1 MGRRVL
7 ATSASCKSFWPC
19 GLLAHLLS
27 KEPFKAVWKQQ
38 LYCGPESCGTEV
50 CCSVTAM
57 IRPSRNWMWR
67 SQTAPTHPST
77 ARSLPLP
84 PRPACEPP
92 PPPSLW
98 PVWVLL
104 TMATRLCS
112 ACLVTGLPLE
122 ALPVAPRPGCPVGPP
137 KVRRL
142 RESTTTPNKTGSR
155 SWHREE
161 HDFKSSR
168 QAFLYQNFWP
178 SLAPATS
185 GLPCPR
191 TAKEPL
197 GPGCLPIASGSQCER

>member
-1 MGRRVL
+1 METTAVL
-7 ATSASCKSFWPC
+7 W
-19 GLLAHLLS
+19 HLR
-27 KEPFKAVWKQQ
+27 AVGQRWC
-38 LYCGPESCGTEV
+38 YSII
-50 CCSVTAM
+50 AM
-57 IRPSRNWMWR
+57 ICPSRNWMWK

-142 RESTTTPNKTGSR
+142 REFTTTPNKTGSR

-161 HDFKSSR
+161 PSCTRTSGPHLPLPP
-168 QAFLYQNFWP
+168 QAFPVL
-178 SLAPATS
+178 
-185 GLPCPR
+185 GLQR
-191 TAKEPL
+191 SRWDQ
-197 GPGCLPIASGSQCER
+197 GCSPIASGSQCER

>member
-1 MGRRVL
+1 
-7 ATSASCKSFWPC
+7 
-19 GLLAHLLS
+19 
-27 KEPFKAVWKQQ
+27 
-38 LYCGPESCGTEV
+38 
-50 CCSVTAM
+50 M
-57 IRPSRNWMWR
+57 IRLSRNWMWK

-122 ALPVAPRPGCPVGPP
+122 ALPVAPKPGCPVGPP

-142 RESTTTPNKTGSR
+142 RGEGGNLPQPQTRLGA
-155 SWHREE
+155 E
-161 HDFKSSR
+161 SSR

-178 SLAPATS
+178 HLPLPPHAFPVLGLQRSRWDQGCSL
-185 GLPCPR
+185 
-191 TAKEPL
+191 
-197 GPGCLPIASGSQCER
+197 IASGSQCER

>member
-1 MGRRVL
+1 
-7 ATSASCKSFWPC
+7 
-19 GLLAHLLS
+19 
-27 KEPFKAVWKQQ
+27 
-38 LYCGPESCGTEV
+38 
-50 CCSVTAM
+50 M
-57 IRPSRNWMWR
+57 IRLSRNWMWK

-122 ALPVAPRPGCPVGPP
+122 ALPVAPKPGCPVGPP

-142 RESTTTPNKTGSR
+142 RGGGGEFTTTPNKIGSGKLKAGLPVP
-155 SWHREE
+155 ELL
-161 HDFKSSR
+161 
-168 QAFLYQNFWP
+168 A

-185 GLPCPR
+185 RLPCPR

-197 GPGCLPIASGSQCER
+197 GPGMFTDRFRFPV